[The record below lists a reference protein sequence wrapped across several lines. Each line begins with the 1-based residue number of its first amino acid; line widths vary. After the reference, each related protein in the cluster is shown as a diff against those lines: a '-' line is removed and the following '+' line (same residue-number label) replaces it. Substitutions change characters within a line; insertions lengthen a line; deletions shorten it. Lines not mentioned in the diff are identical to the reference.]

1 MYKKGVFMINITIN
15 GNPVHAREDAT
26 VLEASRED
34 KYASKQFDINII
46 SLDYLKEVQKQ
57 DTSGLC
63 IAEISGMGIVD
74 ASTTIVKEGMEIVT
88 NSPEIIERQKK
99 VLKNILDHHDLDCR
113 NCLRTGNCELQEIQH
128 DLRLTKSKTEAKL
141 KTEPVTEDSVIVR
154 DQNKCVR
161 CGRCIAVCEHI
172 QGIGAIKM
180 DGERFEGKVIPS
192 NGSTLK
198 ESGCVNCGQC
208 ISVCP
213 VGALRERD
221 DTDKIFE
228 LIADPEKYVVVQ
240 VAPSV
245 RASIGE
251 IFRYPI
257 GSETKGKLA
266 AAVRALGFDRVFDT
280 VLGAD
285 MTIMEEATEFVDRMK
300 SGSKLP
306 MFTSCCPGW
315 ISYCENNHKEL
326 LENIS
331 SCKSPQQ
338 MFGAMVKTYLA
349 EKEGIAKDKIIV
361 VSVMPCTAK
370 KYELSR
376 PDEDAAGVPDVD
388 FSITNRELGRMI
400 ERADISFLALEDEEF
415 DAPLGIGSG
424 AGTIFGATGGVMEAA
439 LRTANDWLKGA
450 PQKDIEYKEVRGV
463 DGVKEATYK
472 VGEKDIKVAAVS
484 GLANAE
490 SLLKK
495 IESGEA
501 AYDFVEVMAC
511 PGGCVNGGGQPQQLA
526 EKRTVIDIRA
536 NRAKSLYHLDEK
548 STLRKSY
555 ENSAIKEIYSSYLD
569 EPGSEK
575 AHKYLHTTY
584 QTKEV

>member
-1 MYKKGVFMINITIN
+1 MANIKIKMNGYDYTMPKGITILDASFETQKLKREYLQHSIPTLYYLKGVMDIDESGVCVVEADGEIIN
-15 GNPVHAREDAT
+15 
-26 VLEASRED
+26 
-34 KYASKQFDINII
+34 
-46 SLDYLKEVQKQ
+46 
-57 DTSGLC
+57 
-63 IAEISGMGIVD
+63 
-74 ASTTIVKEGMEIVT
+74 ASTTRIKDGMVINTKSPKVMKSRKEALAEI
-88 NSPEIIERQKK
+88 
-99 VLKNILDHHDLDCR
+99 LKRHNKSCLY
-113 NCLRTGNCELQEIQH
+113 CLRSSHCELQ
-128 DLRLTKSKTEAKL
+128 DLLHEYGFTDEQELPQKNIELLDTSSKVL
-141 KTEPVTEDSVIVR
+141 VR
-154 DQNKCVR
+154 DNNKCIR
-161 CGRCIAVCEHI
+161 CKRCINVCAKVQAVS
-172 QGIGAIKM
+172 AIAATGTGL
-180 DGERFEGKVIPS
+180 DTVIAPS
-192 NGSTLK
+192 SPAGLAAAS
-198 ESGCVNCGQC
+198 CVNCGQC
-208 ISVCP
+208 VAVCP
-213 VGALRERD
+213 VGALTEKD
-221 DTDKIFE
+221 QTEEVKQA
-228 LIADPEKYVVVQ
+228 LADPEKYVVVQ